1 MDPEPRVGGGVGRS
15 SRRPKK
21 KVTPINSM
29 VEVVSNVPVATS
41 DDFS

>member
-1 MDPEPRVGGGVGRS
+1 MDPERRVGQGGAGGLAEGR
-15 SRRPKK
+15 K
-21 KVTPINSM
+21 KVTLINLM